1 VTVAGRNNPT
11 SLLESA
17 QALDDVLAVV
27 PQRGREGLWVVAM
40 FAFSRAWRFISV
52 SARA

>member
-1 VTVAGRNNPT
+1 V

-27 PQRGREGLWVVAM
+27 PQRGRE
-40 FAFSRAWRFISV
+40 RAAGNTR
-52 SARA
+52 